1 LLSVFEQ
8 LAQGTQIV
16 YATHSLFM
24 LNQNFPERHRLIT
37 RTDKSTIVDSK
48 PYRANWKYAVDA
60 LGVRLTAN
68 ILFSPN
74 ILLVEGDSD
83 PIYLYELLRLLNHLR
98 ETDGDANL
106 LGIMSYGDLPNLRF
120 LMQTFRTESRDRLL
134 AVLFDGDSQGRQ
146 YKKEVLAL
154 SNRLDIKHVHLEG
167 NLAIEDY
174 CLYPDLFLKATVQTL
189 ESSFEAMDE
198 GVPADLE
205 TTVRAS
211 WEAFSQ
217 NRSGSASKKKPA
229 KDKKAEESGTQEITD
244 APAEALAE
252 QASNAGA
259 WFKALSKK
267 LLNNGSSKVALARNY
282 VFLSRERTDGEKPDP
297 KRQELANS
305 LVSEIIKVLALPSQ
319 QAKEEIET
327 QAE

>member
-1 LLSVFEQ
+1 MLSVFEQ

-120 LMQTFRTESRDRLL
+120 LMQT
-134 AVLFDGDSQGRQ
+134 V
-146 YKKEVLAL
+146 
-154 SNRLDIKHVHLEG
+154 
-167 NLAIEDY
+167 
-174 CLYPDLFLKATVQTL
+174 
-189 ESSFEAMDE
+189 
-198 GVPADLE
+198 
-205 TTVRAS
+205 
-211 WEAFSQ
+211 
-217 NRSGSASKKKPA
+217 
-229 KDKKAEESGTQEITD
+229 
-244 APAEALAE
+244 
-252 QASNAGA
+252 
-259 WFKALSKK
+259 
-267 LLNNGSSKVALARNY
+267 
-282 VFLSRERTDGEKPDP
+282 
-297 KRQELANS
+297 
-305 LVSEIIKVLALPSQ
+305 
-319 QAKEEIET
+319 
-327 QAE
+327 